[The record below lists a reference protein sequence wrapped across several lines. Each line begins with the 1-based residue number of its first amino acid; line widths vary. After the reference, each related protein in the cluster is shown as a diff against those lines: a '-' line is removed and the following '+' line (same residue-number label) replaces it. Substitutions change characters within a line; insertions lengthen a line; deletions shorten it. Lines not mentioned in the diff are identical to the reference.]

1 MPRPRRP
8 PYLAKRGNRW
18 YVFWLNPEKRRTE
31 RKSMRTSVES
41 VARQRAIPLLG
52 EEAAPLKAPTL
63 VDRRKFISKLFNRAK
78 TNAKERG
85 QIFALSRAAIDEM
98 LEVQSY
104 RCAVTGVEFTF
115 NDTPKDPWQPSI
127 DRIDSGRGYHL
138 DNVRLVCLIA
148 NLAMNRWGEDTLRAL
163 ARQMV
168 ANAKT
173 MPLVLE

>member
-1 MPRPRRP
+1 
-8 PYLAKRGNRW
+8 
-18 YVFWLNPEKRRTE
+18 
-31 RKSMRTSVES
+31 
-41 VARQRAIPLLG
+41 
-52 EEAAPLKAPTL
+52 
-63 VDRRKFISKLFNRAK
+63 
-78 TNAKERG
+78 
-85 QIFALSRAAIDEM
+85 
-98 LEVQSY
+98 VQSY